1 MPVDLGWVDGDGGV
15 QSPGTSTRQVSWG
28 GGETELNGAR
38 LGWAVGGGR
47 ADART
52 QHRGKRLL
60 EKVMGCVRVC
70 VHVCA
75 RMCTRACCV
84 PDSMSPHA
92 VGSRKVSTP

>member
-28 GGETELNGAR
+28 GGETELNGA
-38 LGWAVGGGR
+38 
-47 ADART
+47 DART

-60 EKVMGCVRVC
+60 EKVMGCVHVC